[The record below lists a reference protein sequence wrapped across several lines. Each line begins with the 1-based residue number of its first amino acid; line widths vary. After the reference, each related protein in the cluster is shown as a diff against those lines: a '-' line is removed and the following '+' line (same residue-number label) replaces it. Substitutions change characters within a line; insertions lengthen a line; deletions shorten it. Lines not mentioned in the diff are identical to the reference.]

1 MRFAEFKGEWEQKPF
16 GKLTTRVSD
25 PVDVE
30 PTKLYQ
36 QIGIRSHGKG
46 IFYKEL
52 VDGKTLGN
60 KRVYWLKP
68 NALIVN
74 IIFAWEQAVAKT
86 TEKEIGLIG
95 SHRFPMYFPI
105 EKVSDLDYLLHFFLT
120 KKGKAQL
127 ELASPGGAGRNKTLG
142 QKEFENLKLRI
153 PPYQEQIK
161 IASFLTSVN
170 KKISQLTEKK
180 NLLEQYKK
188 GVMQKIFSQEIRFK
202 DENGKAFPK
211 WVKKKLG
218 EVSNVVMGQSP
229 ESDSYNSEGN
239 GKPLIQGN
247 ADIKNRISKP
257 RNWTTQPTKECQVG
271 DLILTVR
278 APVGAVAK
286 SIHNACIGRGVCAIR
301 NNSKSTIE
309 YLYQCLLDYELKWIR
324 LEQGSTFTAISG
336 SDIKS
341 IEIPIPSIDEQRI
354 ISNFLSV
361 IDKKI
366 NQVEIQL
373 EQSLQFKKTLSQNLF
388 C

>member
-1 MRFAEFKGEWEQKPF
+1 MQKQKNIPQLRFSEFKGEWEQKPF
-16 GKLTTRVSD
+16 GKLTTRISD

-86 TEKEIGLIG
+86 TDKEIGLIG
-95 SHRFPMYFPI
+95 SHRFPMYLPI
-105 EKVSDLDYLLHFFLT
+105 ENVSDLDYLLHFFLT
-120 KKGKAQL
+120 KKGQAQL

-153 PPYQEQIK
+153 PEHREQIK

-180 NLLEQYKK
+180 KLLEQYKK
-188 GVMQKIFSQEIRFK
+188 GMMQKIFSQELRFK
-202 DENGKAFPK
+202 DDKGKDFPK
-211 WVKKKLG
+211 WEKKKLG
-218 EVSNVVMGQSP
+218 EIARITTGSSNRQDSNLDGEYTFFDRSQDIRTSDRFLFDAEAVIVPGEGQEFIP
-229 ESDSYNSEGN
+229 KYFVGKFDLHQRTYAIMDFKNQN
-239 GKPLIQGN
+239 GKFFFYS
-247 ADIKNRISKP
+247 ISH
-257 RNWTTQPTKECQVG
+257 NSNH
-271 DLILTVR
+271 LNSH
-278 APVGAVAK
+278 AV
-286 SIHNACIGRGVCAIR
+286 
-301 NNSKSTIE
+301 
-309 YLYQCLLDYELKWIR
+309 
-324 LEQGSTFTAISG
+324 GSTV
-336 SDIKS
+336 KS
-341 IEIPIPSIDEQRI
+341 LRLPMFEKMPIDLPCLKEQTKIATFLSAIDE
-354 ISNFLSV
+354 
-361 IDKKI
+361 KI
-366 NQVEIQL
+366 NRTENQIQQT
-373 EQSLQFKKTLSQNLF
+373 EQYKKGLLQNMF